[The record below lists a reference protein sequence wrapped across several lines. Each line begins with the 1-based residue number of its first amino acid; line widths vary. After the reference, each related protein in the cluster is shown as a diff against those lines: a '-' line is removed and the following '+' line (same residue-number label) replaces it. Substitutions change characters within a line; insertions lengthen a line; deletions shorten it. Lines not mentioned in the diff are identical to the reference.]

1 MLDKQLSAL
10 QRSPREPRPHAL
22 LEAYLF
28 GTNMLSHE
36 LETSDLSAGEALKQL
51 DALIEKFG
59 GRHFTSLPFSREYEK
74 LFEERTGSF
83 RARRMWREGLATI
96 ALCFTCLLMDLVALE
111 DPYWTKVVRQML
123 LTMPLALLAN
133 EAVRREPPMWI
144 RESVVAITII
154 AIASIN
160 ILLQASAGM
169 AGVFYG
175 LMTTIICALFVSS
188 AMRLRF
194 QYQIT
199 TMACLSTAVY
209 ISLITTPYLGSP
221 IRVLAM
227 SVFTLAM
234 GLVLL
239 SAYSLEREERVGFLL
254 RMRGDIRERAIT
266 SSNAA
271 LLEAAQS
278 DSLTGLGNRR
288 LLEDRLSG
296 LWRRASAGANSVSVI
311 VLDVDRFKLV
321 NDSYGHTYGDQVLV
335 RIASLIKSALHNS
348 EDLAVRW
355 GGEEFIVLL
364 PDTEVEGAV
373 IVAERIRSLVEMA
386 GSPPSLSRRSHTSD
400 FQPTTVSCG
409 VCGCVPSPELS
420 SEVLIASAD
429 VALYEAK
436 QSGRNRV
443 VSHLSAQGVREMVSG
458 PQPITVVA

>member
-1 MLDKQLSAL
+1 MIAL
-10 QRSPREPRPHAL
+10 RRGEESHDDHAL
-22 LEAYLF
+22 LEAYLLEADMSF
-28 GTNMLSHE
+28 HE
-36 LETSDLSAGEALKQL
+36 RHPSNLSAGEALQDL
-51 DALIEKFG
+51 DALIERFG
-59 GRHFTSLPFSREYEK
+59 RRHFTSLPFSREYER

-96 ALCFTCLLMDLVALE
+96 VLCFTCLVMDLAALE
-111 DPYWTKVVRQML
+111 DPYWTQIVRRL
-123 LTMPLALLAN
+123 LMTMPLALLAN
-133 EAVRREPPMWI
+133 EAVRRKPRMWI
-144 RESVVAITII
+144 RESIVAITII
-154 AIASIN
+154 AIAGIA
-160 ILLQASAGM
+160 IVLQASAGM

-175 LMTTIICALFVSS
+175 MMTTLICALFVSS

-194 QYQIT
+194 QYQIAT
-199 TMACLSTAVY
+199 LACLAAGVY
-209 ISLITTPYLGSP
+209 TSVTVTPYLGSP
-221 IRVLAM
+221 IKVVAM

-239 SAYSLEREERVGFLL
+239 SAYSLEREERMGFLL

-288 LLEDRLSG
+288 ILEDRLSR
-296 LWRRASAGANSVSVI
+296 LWQQGAEGASCVSVI

-348 EDLAVRW
+348 ADLAVRW

-364 PDTEVEGAV
+364 PDTQTEGAV

-386 GSPPSLSRRSHTSD
+386 GSPPSVSRKNLTCD
-400 FQPTTVSCG
+400 FEPITVSCG
-409 VCGCVPSPELS
+409 VCTCVPSAEVS
-420 SEVLIASAD
+420 SEILIASAD

-443 VSHLSAQGVREMVSG
+443 RSVISGWGIRELVSRPHSM
-458 PQPITVVA
+458 TVVA